1 MILHI
6 RMAALIGPVLAEA
19 RTIAG
24 INGRDLMNRTGV
36 DESQISKYDKA
47 RVIPGIETARLLL
60 DGCGF
65 ALAAVPSRDAA
76 TYTERDAVIAAAR
89 RYTAIA
95 RGDDESMTEAAALTR
110 LFAAVNGLVDA
121 EERGTPP
128 NAEPHPAEELARL
141 REQNSTYAK
150 ALGEALSIIG
160 QVLGV
165 PELTR

>member
-1 MILHI
+1 MILQI
-6 RMAALIGPVLAEA
+6 RMAALIGSVLAEA

-89 RYTAIA
+89 RFVAIA
-95 RGDDESMTEAAALTR
+95 RGDDASVPEGVALSR

-141 REQNSTYAK
+141 REQNSTFRD
-150 ALGEALSIIG
+150 ALKRAGDVIALVTGRSS
-160 QVLGV
+160 
-165 PELTR
+165 